1 MRWVVL
7 TPTFAAGLVVVVA
20 AAMAAPTHTVQLTT
34 RPFRGQPCATPGCV
48 SGKGTTASRPGSKRL
63 VNPARVPATHMAG
76 GQLPAVSGA
85 GHNVLVQY
93 RTLGQ
98 GRNGDFTGQ
107 LILAS
112 RTAQPLSNW
121 VLQFSYP
128 GQIRMV
134 WGRPPL
140 PAGQHSVT
148 VTSGQYP
155 SGGWAGWSGGRV
167 VQIVFSVSGQA
178 GPPAGCTIDGQP
190 CHVSSSQAG
199 QGPGGGGYGSG
210 SGYGDGSSY
219 GGGSYGGGGYG
230 GYGG

>member
-20 AAMAAPTHTVQLTT
+20 AAMSAPTHTVDLLTK
-34 RPFRGQPCATPGCV
+34 PFRGQPCATPGCV
-48 SGKGTTASRPGSKRL
+48 SGKGSPASRPGSKRL
-63 VNPARVPATHMAG
+63 VIPARVPASHMAG
-76 GQLPAVSGA
+76 GQLPAVGGA

-98 GRNGDFTGQ
+98 GRNGDFNGQ

-128 GQIRMV
+128 GQIRV
-134 WGRPPL
+134 WAGQSQQS
-140 PAGQHSVT
+140 GQHSVT
-148 VTSGQYP
+148 VTSGQYG
-155 SGGWAGWSGGRV
+155 GGWAGWSGGRI

-178 GPPAGCTIDGQP
+178 GPPATCTVDGQP
-190 CHVSSSQAG
+190 CNYRKTLPG
-199 QGPGGGGYGSG
+199 QGAGGGGYGGGYGSG
-210 SGYGDGSSY
+210 GGY
-219 GGGSYGGGGYG
+219 GGGSYGGGSYGAG